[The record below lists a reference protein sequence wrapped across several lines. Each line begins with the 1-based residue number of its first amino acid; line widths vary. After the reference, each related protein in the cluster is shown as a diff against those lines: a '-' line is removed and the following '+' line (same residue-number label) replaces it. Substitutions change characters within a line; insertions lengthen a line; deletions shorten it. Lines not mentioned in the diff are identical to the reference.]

1 MITKKEFNCI
11 KGLVET
17 ENQLLNHLNESR
29 ENISEPQLREEIQ
42 KLTASVNNQKSR
54 LLNVLEGKN
63 E

>member
-17 ENQLLNHLNESR
+17 KNQLLNHLNESR

>member
-42 KLTASVNNQKSR
+42 KLTAYVNNQKSR